1 MPMRGI
7 WILGVGQSLTWRA
20 DGTDGRRNEWTEE
33 RMDGGMYGQMENG
46 RRNGWTDGGTDG
58 RTEERMDERRNGWTD
73 GGWTEELMDGGT
85 D

>member
-33 RMDGGMYGQMENG
+33 RMDGGMDGQMENG
-46 RRNGWTDGGTDG
+46 RRNGWTDGGW
-58 RTEERMDERRNGWTD
+58 TEERMD
-73 GGWTEELMDGGT
+73 GGT
-85 D
+85 DGRREDEYKD